1 MSSVEWTRTKLSQNS
16 MDQYNYKY
24 GNGYLDEK
32 KKRMCL
38 FWTGM
43 PIQLKKSYYLG
54 MEDLW
59 GKKREKVWRT
69 AHYAFFGLIGR
80 IVTT

>member
-1 MSSVEWTRTKLSQNS
+1 
-16 MDQYNYKY
+16 
-24 GNGYLDEK
+24 
-32 KKRMCL
+32 
-38 FWTGM
+38 M